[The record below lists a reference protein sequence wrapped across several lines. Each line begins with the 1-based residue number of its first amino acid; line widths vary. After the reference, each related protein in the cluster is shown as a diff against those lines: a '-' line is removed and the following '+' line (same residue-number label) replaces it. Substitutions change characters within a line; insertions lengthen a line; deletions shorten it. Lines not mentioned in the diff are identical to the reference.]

1 MLGVV
6 AGGVE
11 GVSRW
16 MREGR
21 RAGGEERLEEGR
33 YHIMTEFTL
42 DWKMRGKLLS
52 MWKEG
57 REAGRLEEI
66 GIYKDNLKVSV
77 EDGSEYVSEQWK
89 EDGVDKMKNSHSS
102 DGIR

>member
-1 MLGVV
+1 
-6 AGGVE
+6 
-11 GVSRW
+11 
-16 MREGR
+16 
-21 RAGGEERLEEGR
+21 
-33 YHIMTEFTL
+33 
-42 DWKMRGKLLS
+42 